1 MKILLDTHPFLYAIQ
16 EPERLSPIVRDLL
29 EDVKIPR
36 WVSVVSLW
44 EIAVKIQI
52 GKLDLPRNA
61 GFYQKHIRALRALVL
76 PVDVRHSMGL
86 MELPLHHKDPFD
98 RLLISQ
104 AREENMTLMT
114 RDGAFGEYDVK
125 TIW

>member
-29 EDVKIPR
+29 EDAKIPR

-61 GFYQKHIRALRALVL
+61 GFFQKHIRALRAMVL
-76 PVDVRHSMGL
+76 AVDVRHSMGL
-86 MELPLHHKDPFD
+86 LELPMHHTDPFD
-98 RLLISQ
+98 RLLIAQ

-114 RDGAFGEYDVK
+114 KDGLFGEYDVK